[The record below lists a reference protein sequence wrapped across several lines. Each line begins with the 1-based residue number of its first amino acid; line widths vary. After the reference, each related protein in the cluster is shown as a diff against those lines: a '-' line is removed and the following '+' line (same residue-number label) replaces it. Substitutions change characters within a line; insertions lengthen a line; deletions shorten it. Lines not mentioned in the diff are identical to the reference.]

1 MINATVLA
9 SRNTDYG
16 FFRTLNTCP
25 ERDRRT
31 SEICILA
38 SRLIAQAVI
47 ATSEEEMIG
56 IREFLDSRS
65 GLHFADE
72 VVGALQCGAPDCE
85 AAIAAAITKWQDWRI
100 SRATECS
107 DWIPAGL
114 ALPHRLGSAFRGHGH
129 HRRAEL
135 NLRRP

>member
-1 MINATVLA
+1 VINATVLA

-31 SEICILA
+31 SEIWILA

-47 ATSEEEMIG
+47 ATSKEEMIG

-100 SRATECS
+100 SRATERR
-107 DWIPAGL
+107 
-114 ALPHRLGSAFRGHGH
+114 RLDP
-129 HRRAEL
+129 
-135 NLRRP
+135 RRPCLTSQAGFSISRSRPP

>member
-1 MINATVLA
+1 VINATVLA

-31 SEICILA
+31 SEIWILA

-47 ATSEEEMIG
+47 ATSKEEMIG
-56 IREFLDSRS
+56 IREFLDSRL

-72 VVGALQCGAPDCE
+72 VVGVLQC
-85 AAIAAAITKWQDWRI
+85 
-100 SRATECS
+100 
-107 DWIPAGL
+107 
-114 ALPHRLGSAFRGHGH
+114 
-129 HRRAEL
+129 RAEL